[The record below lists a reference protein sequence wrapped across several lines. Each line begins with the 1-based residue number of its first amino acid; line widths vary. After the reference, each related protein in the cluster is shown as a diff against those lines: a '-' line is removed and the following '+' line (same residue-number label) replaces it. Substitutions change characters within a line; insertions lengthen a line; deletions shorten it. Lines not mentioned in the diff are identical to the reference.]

1 MPFTLRVVSPD
12 RLIFE
17 DNADFLLLRGEEGE
31 LGILPN
37 HAPLM
42 TTLKPGPVTIRSKG
56 EEHLLFVGGGFLEVL
71 PDRVTILATSGEWA
85 ADIDEARAEAARRR
99 AEELLA
105 QQIDE
110 QTRAEALAQLER
122 AIQRLRIVELR
133 RKRAGAPPESRT
145 E

>member
-85 ADIDEARAEAARRR
+85 ADIDEARAEVARRR

-133 RKRAGAPPESRT
+133 RKRAGAPPESRS